1 MKRIVCQIL
10 GSWVM
15 VFLIAANN
23 VALADDK
30 PGDEVGSFC
39 LDSMQTV
46 PIADDL
52 VPTPV
57 AVDGGCM
64 VSEAVIAI

>member
-15 VFLIAANN
+15 VFFIAANN
-23 VALADDK
+23 VTLADAK